1 MKRATTLSLL
11 VITGLFAVS
20 LAWIRKEALDAD
32 FGSGPFPEYGLAV
45 HQDVSEFSALVAD
58 GTFYGKHREPTHDQ
72 DLRLA
77 ARSHSERYEQGLL
90 RDIPRTAGEDSLQFG
105 TVAQIHSAKMNLVIR
120 LKALA
125 QDAEEAGNRKQAA
138 EDLTLALRLLQI
150 MRDVDTSA
158 LAKYM
163 IVEERLLA
171 HLDPL
176 LTNCTPENVATIA
189 RLTDAARLEASV
201 QKAFD
206 ADARFA
212 SYSVPNSRRSEYRQ
226 LATSAFQQLERSGE
240 LPAGEIEKA
249 PRELRLIIHRTHGML
264 SAVRRRSLS

>member
-20 LAWIRKEALDAD
+20 LVWIRKEALDAD
-32 FGSGPFPEYGLAV
+32 LGSGPFPEYGLAV
-45 HQDVSEFSALVAD
+45 HQDVSDYGALVAD
-58 GTFYGKHREPTHDQ
+58 GMFYGKHREPSHDE
-72 DLRLA
+72 DLRRA
-77 ARSHSERYEQGLL
+77 ARSHAERYEKGLL
-90 RDIPRTAGEDSLQFG
+90 RDIPKTAGEDSLQFG
-105 TVAQIHSAKMNLVIR
+105 CVAQIHSAKINLVIR

-125 QDAEEAGNRKQAA
+125 KAAEETGDRRQAA
-138 EDLTLALRLLQI
+138 EDLTLALRVLQI
-150 MRDVDTSA
+150 MRDSDTSA
-158 LAKYM
+158 LAKYL
-163 IVEERLLA
+163 IVEERLMA
-171 HLDPL
+171 QLDPL
-176 LTNCTPENVATIA
+176 RADCSPANRSTIA
-189 RLTDAARLEASV
+189 QLNDPGRLAASV
-201 QKAFD
+201 QKAFV

-212 SYSVPNSRRSEYRQ
+212 SFTVPQSRRTEYRQ